1 MRRSVLRTS
10 LPVLTLLGVAGC
22 AGFYHEQ
29 REWWRD
35 QVERACLSAGLVQAS
50 AYAQPLRE
58 MDGPGSCGALRPF
71 HLRAVSGGT
80 VGVQPAAVLQCP
92 MVSAFETW
100 VTRTVQPAAF
110 AAYGTYVQDIR
121 LAGSYSC
128 RNVNGARRGRKSEH
142 SFANAVDVKAFRL
155 ADGREVTVL
164 HGWRGMPEDQQF
176 LQAVHDGACES
187 FSTVLGPDSD
197 WYHRNHFHLDLAR
210 NRSGQLRSSSGCRRV
225 EARRASGLTATASY
239 SPATGSHRPG
249 TGSYPGTGAPDRPTT
264 SSYPPGAGSP
274 RAMTAYPG
282 AEPRA
287 WPVPSSALGYDGS
300 AGRSIGAAS
309 RTDAEDDE
317 TDE

>member
-1 MRRSVLRTS
+1 
-10 LPVLTLLGVAGC
+10 VAGC

-71 HLRAVSGGT
+71 HVRAASGGT

-100 VTRTVQPAAF
+100 VTQTVQPAAF

-121 LAGSYSC
+121 LASSYSC
-128 RNVNGARRGRKSEH
+128 RNVNGARGGRKSEH
-142 SFANAVDVKAFRL
+142 AYANAVDVKAFRL
-155 ADGREVTVL
+155 ADGRDVTVL

-176 LQAVHDGACES
+176 LHAVHDGACES

-197 WYHRNHFHLDLAR
+197 WYHRDHFHLDLAR
-210 NRSGQLRSSSGCRRV
+210 NRSGQLRSSSTCRRV
-225 EARRASGLTATASY
+225 EARRAAGLTVAASHP
-239 SPATGSHRPG
+239 PANRSDAAGTGSHPDR
-249 TGSYPGTGAPDRPTT
+249 TGWYPGTDAPYRPAT
-264 SSYPPGAGSP
+264 SSDPSVTVSP
-274 RAMTAYPG
+274 RPMTAHSR
-282 AEPRA
+282 AEPRT
-287 WPVPSSALGYDGS
+287 WPVPSSVLGYVGS
-300 AGRSIGAAS
+300 ASRSTGMVS
-309 RTDAEDDE
+309 RTDATDEE